1 MTYLRDYLK
10 FCEAFNY
17 TPPVVEKP
25 EPPLTRSQSPVDD
38 VPEPFISDEHA
49 IEFYDYKDGEDGALD
64 GAEIDYMSSE
74 SENEDDGSD
83 TTMSEDNSGEEDD
96 EGDEDDDEGE

>member
-1 MTYLRDYLK
+1 MTYLKDYIK

-17 TPPVVEKP
+17 TPPVEKP

-49 IEFYDYKDGEDGALD
+49 IEFYDYQDGEDGALD

-74 SENEDDGSD
+74 SESEDDGSD
-83 TTMSEDNSGEEDD
+83 TTMSEDNSGEEEDD